1 MTTES
6 LRPPADPGTSKAKRT
21 ILVVDDDRRV
31 IDLLQI
37 SLTQNGYRVQTALTG
52 EEGLEIVRR
61 EAPDLVILDL
71 RLPKKSGFEICA
83 ALKSARETAHI
94 PIVMVSASAE
104 VDSRLQGLMH
114 GADDYLTKP
123 FSPKE
128 LIIKVRRIFERMD
141 RHETLASKNQ
151 ELESEVQRNRED
163 LLVRNKELRF
173 QVYSL
178 ETLMQLTHQLNA
190 SLDLEPLLNMLIL
203 SVMGQLRVNSAC
215 LLLTDDRENPTRLDV
230 STFKGLKEEQVRG
243 IALSYDSALV
253 RALKPSESEEP
264 RPIRLASLEHDP
276 GLAEDVG
283 RFFAAG
289 LTVVCPVV
297 MKNRL
302 IAMVAAGEK
311 VSGHEHT
318 SADLEMLRALAESAG
333 IAIENA
339 RLFRDLQEAYVSTV
353 RLLVSRIEE
362 KDPYTHGHTERV
374 AAYAVAIA
382 REMGLTPEEIQTI
395 QFGAF
400 LHDIGKVH
408 TQDEILH
415 KPGALTEEEWK
426 TVKAHPVRGAEMVR
440 GVKFLEK
447 SIDMI
452 RHHHERVDGKGY
464 PDGLTGDQISLHAK
478 IVNLADAFDAMTT
491 DRPYRAGMTT
501 DQAIEQMTT
510 KAGSQFATEV
520 VQVFVPALSEGR
532 IGVIKNEAPWK
543 APEAEHANALLG
555 PSASEKS
562 NTSSN

>member
-6 LRPPADPGTSKAKRT
+6 LRPATEPSLAKSKRT

-31 IDLLQI
+31 VDLLQI
-37 SLTQNGYRVQTALTG
+37 SLTQNGYTVQTAMTG
-52 EEGLEIVRR
+52 EEALESVRR

-83 ALKSARETAHI
+83 ALKSTRETSHI

-128 LIIKVRRIFERMD
+128 LIIKVRRIFERME
-141 RHETLASKNQ
+141 RHDVLSSKNQ

-178 ETLMQLTHQLNA
+178 ETLMGLTHQLNA
-190 SLDLEPLLNMLIL
+190 SLELEPLLNTLIL

-215 LLLTDDRENPTRLDV
+215 LFLTDDRESPTRLDV
-230 STFKGLKEEQVRG
+230 STFKGLKEDQVRG
-243 IALSYDSALV
+243 IALVYDSDLV
-253 RALKPSESEEP
+253 RAL
-264 RPIRLASLEHDP
+264 RPADGEDQRSIRLASIERDP
-276 GLAEDVG
+276 GIAPDVG
-283 RFFAAG
+283 RLFSAG
-289 LTVVCPVV
+289 LTVVCPVIV
-297 MKNRL
+297 KGRL
-302 IAMVAAGEK
+302 TALVAVGEK
-311 VSGHEHT
+311 VSGQDFQ
-318 SADLEMLRALAESAG
+318 SADLEMLRSLAESAG

-374 AAYAVAIA
+374 AAYSVAIA
-382 REMGLTPEEIQTI
+382 QEMALPAEEVQTI

-426 TVKAHPVRGAEMVR
+426 MVKAHPVRGAEMVR

-447 SIDMI
+447 AIDMI

-464 PDGLTGDQISLHAK
+464 PDGLTGDEISLHAK

-491 DRPYRAGMTT
+491 DRPYRAGMTAE
-501 DQAIEQMTT
+501 QAMEQMTA
-510 KAGSQFATEV
+510 KAGSQFAAEV
-520 VQVFVPALSEGR
+520 VDVFVPALREER
-532 IGVIKNEAPWK
+532 IAVIKNETPWK
-543 APEAEHANALLG
+543 APSEA
-555 PSASEKS
+555 AS
-562 NTSSN
+562 

>member
-1 MTTES
+1 VTTES
-6 LRPPADPGTSKAKRT
+6 LRPAIESGSAKAKRT
-21 ILVVDDDRRV
+21 VLVVDDDRRV

-61 EAPDLVILDL
+61 EPPDLVILDL

-128 LIIKVRRIFERMD
+128 LLIKVRRIFERME
-141 RHETLASKNQ
+141 RHEVLATKNQ

-178 ETLMQLTHQLNA
+178 ETLMGLTHQLNA
-190 SLDLEPLLNMLIL
+190 SLELEPLLNMLIL
-203 SVMGQLRVNSAC
+203 SVMGQIRVNSAC
-215 LLLTDDRENPTRLDV
+215 LFLTDDRESPTRLDI
-230 STFKGLKEEQVRG
+230 STFKGLKAEQVRG
-243 IALSYDSALV
+243 IVLAYDSALV
-253 RALKPSESEEP
+253 RALRPSDGEEA
-264 RPIRLASLEHDP
+264 RAIRLATIERDP
-276 GLAEDVG
+276 GLAGDVG
-283 RFFAAG
+283 RLYAAG
-289 LTVVCPVV
+289 LTVLCPVFV
-297 MKNRL
+297 KNRL

-311 VSGHEHT
+311 VSGQEYQ
-318 SADLEMLRALAESAG
+318 SADLEMLRALSESAG

-362 KDPYTHGHTERV
+362 KDRYTHGHTERV

-382 REMGLTPEEIQTI
+382 REMGLTPDEIQTI

-426 TVKAHPVRGAEMVR
+426 MVKAHPVRGAEMVR

-491 DRPYRAGMTT
+491 DRPYRAGMTA
-501 DQAIEQMTT
+501 DQAMEQMTT
-510 KAGSQFATEV
+510 KAGSQFAAEV
-520 VQVFVPALSEGR
+520 VHVFVPALQEGR
-532 IGVIKNEAPWK
+532 ISVIKNAAPWK
-543 APEAEHANALLG
+543 APE
-555 PSASEKS
+555 SAAH
-562 NTSSN
+562 